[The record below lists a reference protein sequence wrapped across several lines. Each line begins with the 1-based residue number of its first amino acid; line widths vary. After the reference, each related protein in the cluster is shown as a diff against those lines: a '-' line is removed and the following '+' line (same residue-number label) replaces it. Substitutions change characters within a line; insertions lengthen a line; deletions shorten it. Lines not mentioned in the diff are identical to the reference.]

1 MTVQLLHTLVL
12 IGAAKSEPL
21 ITLELL
27 TLLQVTW
34 IAAHRASTTTF
45 LSDPVTHFGC
55 LSHKLRGRARWQYVY
70 QIYLPQLIL

>member
-45 LSDPVTHFGC
+45 LSDYVKIQVFSKYHYNS
-55 LSHKLRGRARWQYVY
+55 LLGRSE
-70 QIYLPQLIL
+70 YL